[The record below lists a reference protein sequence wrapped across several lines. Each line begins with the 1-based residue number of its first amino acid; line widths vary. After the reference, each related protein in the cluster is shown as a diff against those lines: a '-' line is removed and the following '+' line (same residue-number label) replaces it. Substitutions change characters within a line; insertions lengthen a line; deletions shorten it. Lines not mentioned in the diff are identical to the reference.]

1 MQQFRSYGR
10 CCGYYVIN
18 CVHLSLT
25 IPHIVHHMLAS
36 QGSEQSCILDEHNIE
51 CRTLDEEKQMNA
63 GKKDAQLFLLYK
75 SLTVQAQLEP
85 YGLVRISYH
94 RVLPSSKKRLL

>member
-1 MQQFRSYGR
+1 
-10 CCGYYVIN
+10 
-18 CVHLSLT
+18 
-25 IPHIVHHMLAS
+25 
-36 QGSEQSCILDEHNIE
+36 
-51 CRTLDEEKQMNA
+51 MNA